1 MSLVTD
7 EIRAAASETYEGDD
21 ICQEKSRLL
30 LTEMN
35 LPNGLLPLKDME
47 ECGYVKETG
56 FVWLRQKAKC
66 EHRFEKIGRPVRY
79 ATEVTAYVEPN
90 RIRKLTGVKTKELL
104 LWVTLSDIYVD
115 DPPTGKITFKTPAGL
130 SRSFPVEAFQ
140 IEEPK
145 VVEEKENEKE
155 KEKEKEE
162 AGDGGLP
169 APEEKEEVKANLL
182 PEKEVKV
189 DAPAAAAAAV
199 EVKEV

>member
-7 EIRAAASETYEGDD
+7 EIRAAASERYEGDE
-21 ICQEKSRLL
+21 ICREKSRQL

-35 LPNGLLPLKDME
+35 LPNGLLPLKDMS
-47 ECGYVKETG
+47 ECGYVKDTG
-56 FVWLRQKAKC
+56 FVWLRQKASS

-79 ATEVTAYVEPN
+79 AAEVTAYVEPN

-104 LWVTLSDIYVD
+104 LWVNLSEISVD

-140 IEEPK
+140 IDEEPPR
-145 VVEEKENEKE
+145 VEKADKAEAARQRENE
-155 KEKEKEE
+155 
-162 AGDGGLP
+162 ARADGP
-169 APEEKEEVKANLL
+169 
-182 PEKEVKV
+182 
-189 DAPAAAAAAV
+189 AV